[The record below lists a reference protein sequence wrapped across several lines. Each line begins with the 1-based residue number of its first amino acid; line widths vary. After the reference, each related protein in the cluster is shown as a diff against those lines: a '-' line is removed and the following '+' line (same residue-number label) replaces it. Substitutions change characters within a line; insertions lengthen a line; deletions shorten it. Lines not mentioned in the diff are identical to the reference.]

1 MEKLI
6 LTMVVCLVL
15 AIVLG
20 IVLGIFL
27 AKVKEEEEVVEE
39 IDENQFMIRLKE
51 FETLYKNEKELRVE
65 SDKKNRE
72 LKGQLVKK
80 MTLLTSTSDTLKNIQ
95 SKTPTLESQEVID
108 DLKEQLKNK
117 NKELKEFEEV
127 LCKAE
132 ETIEKLQDK

>member
-27 AKVKEEEEVVEE
+27 AKVKKEEEVVEE

-132 ETIEKLQDK
+132 ETIENLQDK